1 VVVVVDALVALGV
14 VVEELVAAGEPRVVD
29 DDALT
34 VEPVVEVEV
43 VLVVV
48 LLGEVVVVAR
58 GRTVVE
64 GETVVVVSG
73 MGTTPGVTVAVD

>member
-14 VVEELVAAGEPRVVD
+14 VVEELVAAGETRVVD
-29 DDALT
+29 EDVFT
-34 VEPVVEVEV
+34 VELVVEVGTV
-43 VLVVV
+43 VVVV
-48 LLGEVVVVAR
+48 LPKEVVVVAR

-64 GETVVVVSG
+64 GETVVVSG